1 MQSHPIIPS
10 PVDFGWDQNDEGDLT
25 ISWNKVNP
33 APDEVLE
40 MMFCTCLK
48 KCVRGSCPCVDNSLK
63 CTDACTNHECD
74 NFQSNEEPAE
84 EYEIDYEDDNDECEY
99 ETDESDDEES
109 DIDMEVSEDDNF
121 DDDKDLFC

>member
-10 PVDFGWDQNDEGDLT
+10 PVDFGWDRNDEGDIT
-25 ISWNKVNP
+25 ISWNKANP

-48 KCVRGSCPCVDNSLK
+48 KCFPGSCPCVDNSLK
-63 CTDACTNHECD
+63 STDACTNHECD

-84 EYEIDYEDDNDECEY
+84 EYEIDYDDDDDEFEN
-99 ETDESDDEES
+99 ETDEDEES
-109 DIDMEVSEDDNF
+109 DIDMEASEDENC
-121 DDDKDLFC
+121 DD

>member
-1 MQSHPIIPS
+1 
-10 PVDFGWDQNDEGDLT
+10 
-25 ISWNKVNP
+25 VNP

-40 MMFCTCLK
+40 MMFCMCLK

-99 ETDESDDEES
+99 EIDESDDEES